1 MSDNIPVEIQLEIM
15 NRLPLES
22 LTQCRSVSKTWK
34 SLIDS
39 SNFIKMHF
47 SSHRTQV
54 QHILVIY
61 ENLEIDYEG
70 YECVEKYVL
79 VADDNTFPEHKVS
92 PTLPGLV
99 EMLERPRII
108 GSSHGLLALYGGI
121 YRDGR
126 RTDVAILWNISIR
139 KAVAVALPNVGGG
152 RYGTA
157 IGFGVCRETND
168 PKIVKITYLDHHK
181 TKDMKSVA
189 CNPPEVEV
197 FTSTTRAW
205 RRSYGNLPRKSIQ
218 FDDYNKVNID
228 GVFYWLAKD
237 VITMDGGFRHM
248 IISFDMTSEEF
259 KEVTLPDSF
268 ANMGYI
274 LYLYKRG
281 ESLVVVV
288 EDEHP
293 VTEDFDVWMMGNGVP
308 KSFTKL
314 CTLTPNGH
322 ALVLAEFRNS
332 GEPIYD
338 TLVIDDIVIDR
349 SVGLYYAY
357 QYMETLL
364 LADQPNF
371 MVYE

>member
-1 MSDNIPVEIQLEIM
+1 M

-22 LTQCRSVSKTWK
+22 LIQCRSVSKTWK

-61 ENLEIDYEG
+61 EDLFEIDYRG
-70 YECVEKYVL
+70 DECEEKYVL
-79 VADDNTFPEHKVS
+79 VADDHTFPEHKVS
-92 PTLPGLV
+92 PTLPRMV
-99 EMLERPRII
+99 EMLKRPRII
-108 GSSHGLLALYGGI
+108 GSSHGLLGLYGGI
-121 YRDGR
+121 YRYGR
-126 RTDVAILWNISIR
+126 RTDVAVLWNISIR
-139 KAVAVALPNVGGG
+139 KAIAVALPNVGEGI
-152 RYGTA
+152 YGTA

-168 PKIVKITYLDHHK
+168 PKIVKITFLDHHK
-181 TKDMKSVA
+181 TKGMENVT

-197 FTSTTRAW
+197 FTLGTWAW

-218 FDDYNKVNID
+218 FDDYDKVNID
-228 GVFYWLAKD
+228 GIFYWLAKD
-237 VITMDGGFRHM
+237 VITVDGGFRHM

-268 ANMGYI
+268 ANMGCK
-274 LYLYKRG
+274 LYSYKRG
-281 ESLVVVV
+281 ESLIVVV

-293 VTEDFDVWMMGNGVP
+293 VNGDFDVWMMVDGVP

-314 CTLTPNGH
+314 CTVTPNGH
-322 ALVLAEFRNS
+322 ALLAEFRKT

-338 TLVIDDIVIDR
+338 TLVINDLVIDR

-357 QYMETLL
+357 EYMETLL
-364 LADQPNF
+364 LANQPNF